1 LSQHHI
7 ASRSELDMSLQQKA
21 MQALIEIMSQDPRL
35 DHKITMRNALSIA
48 ADFLNMSSGFMCRI
62 EHDKYAIE
70 VHISRNETQSAQSRF
85 QAGLVNP
92 VANSV
97 IGIFKEQSG
106 VIAIEDFQKS
116 SSLVNMRDETDV
128 FSACIGTR
136 LTLNDACVG
145 SIVFYDQA
153 VRSTPFQAIDK
164 EFVQMLGQWIQKSL
178 HQHILDKQLINS
190 QERITLALSGGNLG
204 LWDLDL
210 KTKNMVFNERWGQ
223 MLGYQLFELA
233 QYGNV
238 WRKFIHREDAKL
250 ALKAIRSHF
259 EHQSSEIDYVARFKH
274 KANHWVWIHSR
285 GKIVERDIDGLPIRL
300 MGTHQDISALKHA
313 EEEVTQLAFYDVLTN
328 LPNRRLLLDRLKHAL
343 INSARNRTNGALI
356 FIDLDNFK
364 LLNETLGHDTGDEL
378 LRNVASRLL
387 TCLRDGDTVARFGG
401 DEFVVMLDHLD
412 TAIAVANH
420 QVEKVGNKIIQ
431 SLNQPYLI
439 NSQQLFSS
447 PTLGATFFNGAIDKI
462 DDVLKRAD
470 IAMYQAK
477 NAGKNCL
484 RFFDQKIQS
493 HLLNKSRLEEELRIG
508 IEQQQFVLF
517 YQPQI
522 DRSGQITGAEA
533 LVRWQHPT
541 RGLVSP
547 LDFIPLAEETGLI
560 IQIGC
565 WVMETGCKQLVEWSK
580 NPTTAN
586 YHLSINVSARQF
598 QQPDFVERVVE
609 KLHKTG
615 ANPNKLKLELTES
628 MLVDDVDG
636 VITKM
641 SQLRVRGVS
650 FSLDDFG
657 TGFSSL
663 SFLKLLPLNQ
673 LKIDKSFVRDVLTDN
688 NDAVIA
694 RTIVAL
700 ANSLGLSVIAEGV
713 ELEGQR
719 EFLAQNGCHDYQG
732 YLFSRPLTKAQF
744 NDFCKDYQPSR
755 AMLQHDPFSD
765 TFH

>member
-7 ASRSELDMSLQQKA
+7 ASDIGLTVSLQQKA
-21 MQALIEIMSQDPRL
+21 MQALIEIMSQSQHL
-35 DHKITMRNALSIA
+35 DYQTAMRHALSIA
-48 ADFLNMSSGFMCRI
+48 TKFLKLPAAFMCRI
-62 EHDKYAIE
+62 EHGKYVID
-70 VHISRNETQSAQSRF
+70 VHTIHDQTKQFQSRI
-85 QAGLVNP
+85 QVGLVNP
-92 VANSV
+92 VLNSA
-97 IGIFKEQSG
+97 IAIFKEQDG
-106 VIAIEDFQKS
+106 VIAIEDFQQQS
-116 SSLVNMRDETDV
+116 ALTNMTDETNI
-128 FSACIGTR
+128 FSVCIGTR
-136 LTLNDACVG
+136 LTLDNVCVG

-153 VRSTPFQAIDK
+153 MRSTPFQAVEK
-164 EFVQMLGQWIQKSL
+164 EFVQMLGQWMQKVL
-178 HQHILDKQLINS
+178 HQHVLDKQLINS

-210 KTKNMVFNERWGQ
+210 KNNQMVFNERWGQ

-250 ALKAIRSHF
+250 ALKSIRAHF
-259 EHQSSEIDYVARFKH
+259 DHQSSEIDYVARFKH
-274 KANHWVWIHSR
+274 KAKHWVWIHSR

-313 EEEVTQLAFYDVLTN
+313 EEEVKQLAFYDVLTH
-328 LPNRRLLLDRLKHAL
+328 LPNRRLLLDRLRHAL
-343 INSARNRTNGALI
+343 VNSTRNRTNGALI

-364 LLNETLGHDTGDEL
+364 LLNETLGHDVGDAL
-378 LRNVASRLL
+378 LKEVASRLL

-401 DEFVVMLDHLD
+401 DEFVVMLDNLD
-412 TAIAVANH
+412 SAIAVANL
-420 QVEKVGNKIIQ
+420 QVERVGNKIIQ
-431 SLNQPYLI
+431 HLNQSYLI
-439 NSQQLFSS
+439 NDQQLFSS
-447 PTLGATFFNGAIDKI
+447 PTLGATFFNGVTDKI
-462 DDVLKRAD
+462 EDVLKRAD

-477 NAGKNCL
+477 RAGKNCL

-493 HLLNKSRLEEELRIG
+493 HLLNKSKLEEELRVG

-522 DRSGQITGAEA
+522 DRSGHITGAEA

-560 IQIGC
+560 IQLGC
-565 WVMETGCKQLVEWSK
+565 WVMETGCKQLVEWAK
-580 NPTTAN
+580 NPTTAS

-641 SQLRVRGVS
+641 SQLRVRGVT

-732 YLFSRPLTKAQF
+732 YLFSRPLTKDQF
-744 NDFCKDYQPSR
+744 MNFCEDYQPMQS
-755 AMLQHDPFSD
+755 MLQHDPFND